1 MHTNKIK
8 LKEELGDPN
17 VLLNKVNKQHV
28 IKVGVQKKIKE
39 ISLSLISKQKDTI
52 ILIDKEPVV
61 SFYSIDN
68 NWENKITI
76 SLPKTDNELGNY
88 FYIYGD
94 VVGMDIFCYDIAI
107 TEIDISK
114 NQILEELLCPG
125 SGPISIDVSKNK
137 NLKNLNCSSNWM
149 IDLDVSKNENLIFL
163 NCEGNN
169 IDKLDVT
176 NCKNLRGLYCSMN
189 EIKRLDLTN
198 NTELE
203 DLYIGD
209 NQISK
214 INLSKNTKLK
224 RLACPYNNIS
234 KLDLSNN
241 KEISTV
247 DCVINDMSEKEMK
260 FLIDTLPE
268 KSIIDKGEIIV
279 TSDEDPKTN
288 QQLKEL
294 KSISESKNW
303 EITFEEDYSDD
314 DDLFVITGY
323 LYKRTL

>member
-1 MHTNKIK
+1 MNKKIN

-17 VLLNKVNKQHV
+17 ALLQKVNKTNV
-28 IKVGVQKKIKE
+28 IKVGVQPKVNE
-39 ISLSLISKQKDTI
+39 ISLTLKAKQKDTI
-52 ILIDKEPVV
+52 IMIDKEPVV
-61 SFYSIDN
+61 AFYSIN
-68 NWENKITI
+68 ENWQNQITI
-76 SLPKTDNELGNY
+76 KLPKTENVFGKY

-94 VVGMDIFCYDIAI
+94 VIGIDIFCFDIAI
-107 TEIDISK
+107 IEIDISK

-149 IDLDVSKNENLIFL
+149 VELDVSNNENLIFL

-169 IDKLDVT
+169 IDKLNVS
-176 NCKNLRGLYCSMN
+176 NCKNLKGLYCSMN
-189 EIKRLDLTN
+189 DIKRLNLTN

-209 NQISK
+209 NEFTK

-224 RLACPYNNIS
+224 NLACPYNYISNLDIS
-234 KLDLSNN
+234 KN
-241 KEISTV
+241 KGISKI
-247 DCVINDMSEKEMK
+247 DCMNNDMSIEAMDL
-260 FLIDTLPE
+260 LINSLPE
-268 KSIIDKGEIIV
+268 KSKIDKGEIILTAYENPETDV
-279 TSDEDPKTN
+279 KLQELKKLGENKNWKVSYEEDDSDE
-288 QQLKEL
+288 
-294 KSISESKNW
+294 
-303 EITFEEDYSDD
+303 